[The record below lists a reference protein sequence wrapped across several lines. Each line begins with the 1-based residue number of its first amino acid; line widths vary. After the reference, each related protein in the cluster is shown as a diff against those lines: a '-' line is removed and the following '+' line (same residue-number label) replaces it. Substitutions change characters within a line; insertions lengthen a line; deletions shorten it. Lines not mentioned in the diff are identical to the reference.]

1 MINFFNIPG
10 RYFAENT
17 FPIDNAPKPSGR
29 RFHGKWFTFEHS
41 GRHFAENTFSIGK
54 LQNHRVGVSTV
65 NGPLSNIPDD
75 TFAENTFSIDML
87 QNCRVGVSTVNYQ
100 SLDIPG
106 R

>member
-1 MINFFNIPG
+1 MRRIFGFSDFRIVDQYPTSHHFQICRVGVSTVNASLSNTPG
-10 RYFAENT
+10 RYFA
-17 FPIDNAPKPSGR
+17 DS
-29 RFHGKWFTFEHS
+29 
-41 GRHFAENTFSIGK
+41 TFSIEK
-54 LQNHRVGVSTV
+54 LQNHRVGVSTL
-65 NGPLSNIPDD
+65 NDPLLNIPDD

>member
-10 RYFAENT
+10 GYLAENT

-29 RFHGKWFTFEHS
+29 RFHGKWSTFEHS